1 MLAGRAFFFLINGAN
16 IFMNIPTLEK
26 AKALILDA
34 KKRNPGVW
42 VNHSLVAAKAAQAI
56 AHNHPAL
63 DPQVAFILG
72 YLHDIG
78 RREGATGMRH
88 AVDGFQFLTG
98 MGFDD
103 AARICLTHSFP
114 IKNARAI
121 VGTWEQGSDTN
132 IAFIQKHLDRIEYN
146 EYDKLIQLCDALSLP
161 SGYCLMEKRL
171 VDVTLR
177 YGVNEYTLP
186 RWQAFLDLQHEF
198 EQTLHRSI
206 YDCLP
211 GVIENTFK
219 SDISLNVN

>member
-98 MGFDD
+98 MGFD
-103 AARICLTHSFP
+103 
-114 IKNARAI
+114 
-121 VGTWEQGSDTN
+121 TN